1 MNTLLRLTLALATA
15 ATALA
20 AAAVQPER
28 PTLQTSAYDGA
39 AGAVTFQVKMPTTTV
54 YDDYYYIQ
62 YPLDHIDR
70 FIIERRFQGGT
81 YESFAIVASVDN
93 PEVGSVV
100 TATDPEVAPNR
111 AYEYKFSV
119 IVDGEKGQSDYL
131 QFFAAPVPVA
141 ITDLKAIPAAGDSPS
156 VTLTLTAPT
165 LDTGSLPLESLTSVV
180 IEKSIGMFE
189 TTDVKVFSPVTPGD
203 ALTFTDTDVETGK
216 TYYYRAYSLT
226 GQDCRSER
234 TPQVSVFIGDD
245 VPGAPSNLVATTTGE
260 NEVTLVWNPPTAGAN
275 GGIFDPDG
283 VEYGIYRKFW
293 DSDTYELVKGGV
305 KGTTYTDEPGFIEES
320 QVQYRLLAVNAA
332 GECPETVTSNEVLV
346 GRPASYPFTESFAF
360 MTLEH
365 KGWTRTSTYSDPYY
379 MPVLWTLHESKTM
392 FYWPTDENLL
402 IEPVD
407 GDQGIA
413 VAYFYSYQE
422 PGTVHSL
429 TSPRIAMEKARTP
442 QLTFHYFETCREAT
456 ENRVR
461 VLVKANDETEWN
473 QVYES
478 VILDEV
484 EPDWREVTVE
494 LPQYAG
500 KDWINIRFDAVRGGD
515 NIVDLCL
522 DGIKLIDKE
531 PDSITGTESTADE
544 TILGVYAID
553 GKQVMGP
560 ATETDLRRMAKGIY
574 IVKTDRR
581 TYKLAL

>member
-1 MNTLLRLTLALATA
+1 MNTFLRLALTLGTA

-20 AAAVQPER
+20 AAAVQPDR

-39 AGAVTFQVKMPTTTV
+39 AGTVTFQVKMPTVTV
-54 YDDYYYIQ
+54 YDEYYIQ
-62 YPLDHIDR
+62 YPLDHIDQ

-81 YESFAIVASVDN
+81 YESFAVVASVDN
-93 PEVGSVV
+93 PEVGAIV
-100 TATDPEVAPNR
+100 TATDPEVAPSR

-131 QFFAAPVPVA
+131 QFFSAPVPA
-141 ITDLKAIPAAGDSPS
+141 PITDFKAVPAAGDTPS

-189 TTDVKVFSPVTPGD
+189 TEEVKVFSPVSPGD

-234 TPQVSVFIGDD
+234 TPEVKVFVGDD
-245 VPGAPSNLVATTTGE
+245 VPGTPSNLVATATGE
-260 NEVTLVWNPPTAGAN
+260 NEVTLVWDAPTAGAN
-275 GGIFDPDG
+275 GGIFDPAA

-293 DSDTYELVKGGV
+293 DSDSYELVKGGV
-305 KGTTYTDEPGFIEES
+305 KGNTYTDEPGFIEES
-320 QVQYRLLAVNAA
+320 LVQYCLLAVNAA
-332 GECPETVTSNEVLV
+332 GECPVTLTSNEVLV
-346 GRPASYPFTESFAF
+346 GRPATYPFTESFAF

-365 KGWTRTSTYSDPYY
+365 KGWTRTSTYTDPYY
-379 MPVLWTLHESKTM
+379 TPVLWTLHENKTM
-392 FYWPTDENLL
+392 FYWPTDEYLP

-407 GDQGIA
+407 GDQGMA

-461 VLVKANDETEWN
+461 VQVKASDETEWN

-484 EPDWREVTVE
+484 EPDWREVTVD

-500 KDWINIRFDAVRGGD
+500 KEWINIRFDAVRGGN

-522 DGIKLIDKE
+522 DGIKLIDKA

-553 GKQVMGP
+553 GKQVLGH
-560 ATETDLRRMAKGIY
+560 ATETDLRRLAKGTY

-581 TYKLAL
+581 SYKLAL